1 MTDKR
6 WGGIEKEFKKKF
18 RGRLFLGTS
27 GLWHKT
33 EIFSFFKSKF
43 SQLEKEIIGE
53 IRDAIDVR
61 KVILVLEKKE
71 GREKI
76 TVDFGIAVLDD
87 LIVILQKRL
96 EKRNNKVK
104 I

>member
-6 WGGIEKEFKKKF
+6 WEKIEREFKNEF
-18 RGRLFLGTS
+18 GSTS
-27 GLWHKT
+27 VWRAEAFVNAGELVNR
-33 EIFSFFKSKF
+33 ILSFSKSKF

-53 IRDAIDVR
+53 IKDAIDVR
-61 KVILVLEKKE
+61 KAILVLEKKE

-96 EKRNNKVK
+96 EK
-104 I
+104 